1 MSVISK
7 TMDAIYSYRF
17 INLMRKPFTE
27 WEEFTLGIIDANG
40 NVIRRAKSSKEKELY
55 TRFHQLV
62 RAMKKHMMRYAGV
75 TAATT
80 LLGKTGRSNWV
91 FENICNEFGTPS
103 EKTLNECLLLEAD
116 IAGDSGGNAQMI
128 ATGETTGDITG
139 PGPSGGKRLDKKKQK
154 VE

>member
-27 WEEFTLGIIDANG
+27 WEEFKFGIIDEHG
-40 NVIRRAKSSKEKELY
+40 NVIRRAKTTKEKDVY

-62 RAMKKHMMRYAGV
+62 RVMKKNMMRYAGV
-75 TAATT
+75 SAATT
-80 LLGKTGRSNWV
+80 LLGKSGRSNWV
-91 FENICNEFGTPS
+91 FENICKEYGTPS
-103 EKTLNECLLLEAD
+103 EQTLNECLLLEAEITGD
-116 IAGDSGGNAQMI
+116 AGGDAQKIASGENS
-128 ATGETTGDITG
+128 GDITG